1 MSIKPL
7 LVYMS
12 RVSLKSV
19 EGGKIGENVLDW
31 SQNNYFSFNFYSRRV
46 TILYYLLKFSLVLW
60 HVLKRWE
67 HSIW

>member
-31 SQNNYFSFNFYSRRV
+31 SQNIIF
-46 TILYYLLKFSLVLW
+46 
-60 HVLKRWE
+60 
-67 HSIW
+67 HSIFILDG